1 MKRYW
6 LFVGQEPLLGGMWE
20 FWAAFDFMD
29 QAIDA
34 AKEMTWP
41 SMMHVLELDTM
52 DIVWSH
58 PAKDMDGINY
68 ELRQR
73 GV

>member
-6 LFVGQEPLLGGMWE
+6 LFVGQDPVLGGMWE
-20 FWAAFDFMD
+20 FYAAFDFMD
-29 QAIDA
+29 QAIYA

-41 SMMHVLELDTM
+41 SMKHVLELDTM
-52 DIVWSH
+52 DIVWAEPSSH
-58 PAKDMDGINY
+58 VEAINY

-73 GV
+73 GD